1 MNYMGIT
8 YAQNLKKTFKA
19 CKFNNY
25 LVKIIINREG
35 MKYNTKKILS
45 TPTNMARFVKK
56 RREDIGLSPDD
67 ISFRGEQKMDKILL
81 RMVDYD
87 AENLQEVIIDNI
99 DTVLERQKLSTVTWF
114 NIDGLHDTKLIEE
127 IAEGFDFDK
136 LVLADVMD
144 VHSRPKVHEFNNCI
158 LLSIKMMQQ
167 DEESGHISVE
177 NLSVIITDTV
187 LLSFQE
193 TRGDVFDPVRERIRN
208 QKKRIRSGGTD
219 YLAFALLDIVVDNYI
234 YIVGVLGEKIET
246 LEETLL
252 QEPRKS
258 VIDEI
263 YTYKREMNFL
273 RKNITPAKE
282 MILSLSKMESEFIDE
297 STHVHFKE
305 LLDNINQAVDSTD
318 TYREILSDQLN
329 IYHTTISSKLN
340 DVMKFLT
347 IFSVIF
353 IPLTFIAGIY
363 GTNFDVV
370 PELKYQYSYF
380 IMWGVMVVIAI
391 GMLLYFRK
399 RKWL

>member
-1 MNYMGIT
+1 M
-8 YAQNLKKTFKA
+8 
-19 CKFNNY
+19 KFN
-25 LVKIIINREG
+25 
-35 MKYNTKKILS
+35 TKNIFKSETMSRI
-45 TPTNMARFVKK
+45 VKK
-56 RREDIGLSPDD
+56 RKEDIGLSSED
-67 ISFRGEQKMDKILL
+67 ISFRGEQKMDKTLL
-81 RMVDYD
+81 RLIDFDV
-87 AENLQEVIIDNI
+87 ENLEEIVVENI
-99 DTVLERQKLSTVTWF
+99 NTLLEHQKKPTVTWF
-114 NIDGLHDTKLIEE
+114 NVDGLHDTKVIED
-127 IAEGFDFDK
+127 IGEGFNFDK
-136 LVLADVMD
+136 LVLAEVMD
-144 VHSRPKVHEFNNCI
+144 TQSRPKIHDFGDCI
-158 LLSIKMMQQ
+158 LLSIKMLQQ
-167 DEESGHISVE
+167 NEENNLISVE
-177 NLSVIITDTV
+177 NLSVVLTESV

-193 TRGDVFDPVRERIRN
+193 KRGDVFEPVRERIRN
-208 QKKRIRSGGTD
+208 QKKRIRTSGTD
-219 YLAFALLDIVVDNYI
+219 YLTFALLDIVVDNYI
-234 YIVGVLGEKIET
+234 YIVSVLGEKIET

-282 MILSLSKMESEFIDE
+282 MILALSKIESELIRE
-297 STHVHFKE
+297 SSHIHFKE
-305 LLDNINQAVDSTD
+305 LLDNINQAIDSSE

-370 PELKYQYSYF
+370 PELKYEYSYF
-380 IMWGVMVVIAI
+380 IMWGVMIILAL
-391 GMLLYFRK
+391 GMLVYFRK

>member
-1 MNYMGIT
+1 MN
-8 YAQNLKKTFKA
+8 F
-19 CKFNNY
+19 
-25 LVKIIINREG
+25 
-35 MKYNTKKILS
+35 NTKNIL
-45 TPTNMARFVKK
+45 TPSKTMARFVKK
-56 RREDIGLSPDD
+56 RKEDIGLSPDD
-67 ISFRGEQKMDKILL
+67 ISFRGVQKMDKVFL

-87 AENLQEVIIDNI
+87 GENLQEKIIDKVDI
-99 DTVLERQKLSTVTWF
+99 VLKRQKEPTVTWF
-114 NIDGLHDTKLIEE
+114 NIDGLHDSKVIED
-127 IAEGFDFDK
+127 IAVGFDFDK

-144 VHSRPKVHEFNNCI
+144 LHTRPKAQEFSNCI
-158 LLSIKMMQQ
+158 LLSIKMLQQ
-167 DEESGHISVE
+167 DEKTERISVE
-177 NLSVIITDTV
+177 NLSIIITESV

-193 TRGDVFDPVRERIRN
+193 KRGDVFEPVRERIRN
-208 QKKRIRSGGTD
+208 QKKRIRTGGTD

-234 YIVGVLGEKIET
+234 YIVGILGEKIET

-273 RKNITPAKE
+273 RKNIAPAKE
-282 MILSLSKMESEFIDE
+282 MILTLSKMESELINE
-297 STHVHFKE
+297 STNIHFKE
-305 LLDNINQAVDSTD
+305 LLDNIHQAIDSSE

-363 GTNFDVV
+363 GTNFEVL
-370 PELKYQYSYF
+370 PELKFKYSYF
-380 IMWGVMVVIAI
+380 IMLGVMIVIAL
-391 GMLLYFRK
+391 GMLRYFRK